1 MQRGP
6 ISETGGK
13 EQETQ
18 QESKT
23 LNWQYHISH
32 FSQRMQ
38 FTQQMTMLIC
48 TTFILSKHWE
58 NGSNWQSYAKITSV
72 SC

>member
-38 FTQQMTMLIC
+38 FSLTQQMTMLIC
-48 TTFILSKHWE
+48 RLSLYWNTEKMVVIA
-58 NGSNWQSYAKITSV
+58 NPMLTSV